1 MKSINKK
8 KILHYIQDNPG
19 HSRSEVAKT
28 LSISK
33 PTVSKLVDEL
43 ISEGWFREK
52 ESSSSNASGGRRAFQ
67 IYFNHNAKYIVGVD
81 IGGTSVEIAVMNLN
95 GDIKEKVVFSTQ
107 DHLTKDFVQF
117 IADKITILI
126 QENDLDTSQI
136 IGAGIGVPGITD
148 VEKGIVFDA
157 PSLGWKQF
165 NFLERMDKL
174 LPFPVYIDNDV
185 NVAAL
190 GEQWKG
196 AGKDKNNILQIT
208 LGTGIGC
215 GMIINGQLYRGS
227 SFAAGEIGYMVTDKH
242 AAEEAYDSIFSG
254 YGFLDSH
261 VGGPSITKRMLKH
274 LGRSDEESADWPAKR
289 IFELAI
295 AGDKNALTIVDDAF
309 SHLAFALVNVISIVN
324 PECVIIGGGISRSLH
339 HFLPEIMS
347 TIDKHL
353 PIETVVSISKLDN
366 VATLGAAYLVLK
378 EHDSILQV

>member
-8 KILHYIQDNPG
+8 KILHYIQNNPG
-19 HSRSEVAKT
+19 RSRSEVAKT

-33 PTVSKLVDEL
+33 PTISKLVDEL
-43 ISEGWFREK
+43 IKEGWFREK

-67 IYFNHNAKYIVGVD
+67 IYFNKNAKYIVGVD

-95 GDIKEKVVFSTQ
+95 GDIKSKVVFSTQ
-107 DHLTKDFVQF
+107 EYLSKDFVQF
-117 IADKITILI
+117 IADKITLLI

-157 PSLGWKQF
+157 PSLGWKNF
-165 NFLERMDKL
+165 NLLDRMVKL
-174 LPFPVYIDNDV
+174 LPFPVYVDNDV

-196 AGKDKNNILQIT
+196 AGKDRRNILQIT

-274 LGRSDEESADWPAKR
+274 LGMSDEESVDWPAKR

-295 AGDKNALTIVDDAF
+295 AGDKSALTIVDDAF
-309 SHLAFALVNVISIVN
+309 SHLAFALVNVVSIVN
-324 PECVIIGGGISRSLH
+324 PECVIIGGGISKSLH

-347 TIDKHL
+347 IIDKHL

-366 VATLGAAYLVLK
+366 VSILGAAYLVLK

>member
-8 KILHYIQDNPG
+8 KVLHYIQNNPG
-19 HSRSEVAKT
+19 RSRSEVAKN

-107 DHLTKDFVQF
+107 EHLSKNFVQF
-117 IADKITILI
+117 IADNITLLI
-126 QENDLDTSQI
+126 QENDLDASQI

-174 LPFPVYIDNDV
+174 LPFPVYVDNDV

-196 AGKDKNNILQIT
+196 AGKDKRNILQIT

-261 VGGPSITKRMLKH
+261 VGGPSITKRMLEH
-274 LGRSDEESADWPAKR
+274 LGGSDEKSADWPAKR

-295 AGDKNALTIVDDAF
+295 EGDKNALTIVQDAL

-324 PECVIIGGGISRSLH
+324 PECVIIGGGISKSLH
-339 HFLPEIMS
+339 HFLPEIIL

-353 PIETVVSISKLDN
+353 PIETVVSISKLEN
-366 VATLGAAYLVLK
+366 VSTLGAAYLVLK